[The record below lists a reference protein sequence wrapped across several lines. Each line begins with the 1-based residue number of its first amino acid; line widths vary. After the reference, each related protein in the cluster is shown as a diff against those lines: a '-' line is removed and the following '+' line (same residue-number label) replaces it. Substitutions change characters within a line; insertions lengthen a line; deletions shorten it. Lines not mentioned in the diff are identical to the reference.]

1 MEEVKIGQAGSLE
14 SNDLIVTV
22 NLNQRENLFIEIDS
36 IVKEKFGKKIEE
48 ITRETLQELGVNGG
62 HIKIVDKGAL
72 DFTIR
77 ARLKTAIRRA
87 EGRQ

>member
-22 NLNQRENLFIEIDS
+22 NLNQSEDLFIEIDS
-36 IVKEKFGKKIEE
+36 IVKEKFGKKIKEV
-48 ITRETLQELGVNGG
+48 TMETLQELGVNRG
-62 HIKIVDKGAL
+62 HIKIIDKGAL

>member
-22 NLNQRENLFIEIDS
+22 DLNQKEDLCIEIES
-36 IVKEKFGKKIEE
+36 IVKEKFGKQIEKV
-48 ITRETLQELGVNGG
+48 TRETLQELGVNKG
-62 HIKIVDKGAL
+62 HVKIVDKGAL

-77 ARLKTAIRRA
+77 ARLKTAVRRA